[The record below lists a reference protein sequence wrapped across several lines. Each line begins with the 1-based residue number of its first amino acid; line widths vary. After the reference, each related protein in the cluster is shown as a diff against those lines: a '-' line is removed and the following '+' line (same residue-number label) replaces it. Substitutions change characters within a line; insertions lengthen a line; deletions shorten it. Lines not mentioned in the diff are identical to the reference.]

1 MNPPP
6 DNSGEL
12 YYKLDKLLHD
22 VFYKGLNAGEDTTL
36 QYQFEREL
44 GYKTRYIDRCIKEAR
59 NGLADLITSQVS
71 EQVERAKI
79 KWLDEQVAHVLFDIY
94 PEEVFTPSTAEDKKR
109 VAEID
114 QDFVTRLHCDG
125 IRHGLHILRR
135 EVRGLSARDD
145 LAALHKQSSKLNTP
159 KE

>member
-1 MNPPP
+1 MNDELKEFIGQKMGEVTMQWEPIP
-6 DNSGEL
+6 SGVF
-12 YYKLDKLLHD
+12 KSQRAVKILDEIL
-22 VFYKGLNAGEDTTL
+22 
-36 QYQFEREL
+36 
-44 GYKTRYIDRCIKEAR
+44 EAV
-59 NGLADLITSQVS
+59 NTYITSQVS